1 MTSDHTLPVPPPA
14 PAAAPP
20 IARLRAQTQFEVASI
35 FRNGEQV
42 MVTLLLPLIALVALG
57 GTQIVDIDLGGR
69 ARIDVV
75 APGVLALAVMAS
87 AFTSQAIATSFDRRG
102 GVLRLMATTPL
113 GRLGLLGGKIAA
125 VLLLQAVQALVV
137 GGAAF
142 VLGWRPAPPEIAAAL
157 AVGVLGTAVFTA
169 LAMLLAG
176 TLRFEAVLALANL
189 LLVVLTL
196 VGGVLVPTDTFPGVA
211 GDLVRL
217 LPSGALGEAVRG
229 AFDGGVPLRDVVALT
244 AWAVGLGWATSR
256 TFRWS

>member
-1 MTSDHTLPVPPPA
+1 MTPSHARPVPAPA
-14 PAAAPP
+14 PAAAPVL
-20 IARLRAQTQFEVASI
+20 ARLRAQTRFEIASI

-42 MVTLLLPLIALVALG
+42 LVTLLLPLITLVGLG
-57 GTQIVDIDLGGR
+57 GTEIVDIELGGR

-113 GRLGLLGGKIAA
+113 GRSGLLGGKVAA
-125 VLLLQAVQALVV
+125 VLALQVIQAAVV
-137 GGAAF
+137 GGVAI
-142 VLGWRPAPPEIAAAL
+142 VLGWRPELPQIAVAL

-196 VGGVLVPTDTFPGVA
+196 VGGVLVPTDTFPGAA
-211 GDLVRL
+211 GDIVRL

-229 AFDGGVPLRDVVALT
+229 AFDGGVPLRDVAALT
-244 AWAVGLGWATSR
+244 AWAAGLSWATSR